1 MFFCNLCKLT
11 EIGEE
16 NNMFCAN
23 CAKKNPE
30 GSAKCEQ
37 CGLPLKAVPPPVQ
50 RHHQRPSQ
58 ATMQFKRKVKY
69 HMSFTVSQKY
79 GGSGEFDIVM
89 DGMSQGKIK
98 SGKTL
103 AVVGEE
109 EIITVVIKAWGLN
122 PLKTKF
128 RIEKDNA
135 HAEIGMWKKNILFYG
150 VTGAEIVKG

>member
-1 MFFCNLCKLT
+1 
-11 EIGEE
+11 
-16 NNMFCAN
+16 MFCPN
-23 CAKKNPE
+23 CAKKNTE
-30 GSAKCEQ
+30 GTASCEQ
-37 CGLPLKAVPPPVQ
+37 CGAALKALSPPVQ

-58 ATMQFKRKVKY
+58 ATMQFRRKTKY
-69 HMSFTVSQKY
+69 HMSFSVSQKY

-103 AVVGEE
+103 AVSGDE
-109 EIITVVIKAWGLN
+109 EILTVTVKSWGLN

-128 RIEKDNA
+128 RVEKDNA
-135 HAEIGMWKKNILFYG
+135 HAEIGMWKKNILFYS